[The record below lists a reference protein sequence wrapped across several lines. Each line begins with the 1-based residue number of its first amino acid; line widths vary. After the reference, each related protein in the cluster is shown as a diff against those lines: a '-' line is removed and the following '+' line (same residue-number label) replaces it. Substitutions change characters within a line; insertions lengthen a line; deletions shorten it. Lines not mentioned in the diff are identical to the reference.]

1 MDTYNKI
8 FHILYSYNNIYFC
21 KIYIIQTYMI
31 QVQKKRKK
39 CLRLRKS
46 LRKIFKKR
54 LRKIKIRF

>member
-1 MDTYNKI
+1 
-8 FHILYSYNNIYFC
+8 
-21 KIYIIQTYMI
+21 MI

-39 CLRLRKS
+39 YLRLRKS